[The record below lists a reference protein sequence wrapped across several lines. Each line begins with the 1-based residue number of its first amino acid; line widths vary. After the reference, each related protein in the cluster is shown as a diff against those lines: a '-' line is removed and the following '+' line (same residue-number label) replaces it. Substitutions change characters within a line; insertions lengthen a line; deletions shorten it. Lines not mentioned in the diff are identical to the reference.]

1 MLCCC
6 ALTRRRLHP
15 GALASA
21 RFRAM
26 NRLGM
31 LIALAHGTL
40 EDVRAAGEV
49 STKPMIVSQTNLQSS
64 WGWAALALASG
75 GCALDA
81 PMSTVVPHSDYAR
94 DILHVYGIISWVAVG
109 IALVVGLALAWI
121 MVRFRAR
128 PGAPRL
134 PAQTRG
140 HTLLEISWTIAPALV
155 LLAITIPTIQVI
167 FRTQAAPPRD
177 ALEITVYGHQ
187 WWWEF
192 RYPALQVVTANEL
205 HVPSGRPVALTLQG
219 PDVIHSFWVPQLGGK
234 RDVVPGRLNRLTFT
248 AETPGEYR
256 GQCAEFCGVSHAN
269 MGMRVIVDAPDAFA
283 RWVAAQKAEQAE
295 PAGRAAEGKAIFA
308 RSACVGCHTIRG
320 VSSGALGPDL
330 TTFGS
335 RHTLAAGLL
344 PISIDNVAAWLKNP
358 PAMKPDAKMPALGL
372 TDEQARAVAAYLI
385 GLK

>member
-1 MLCCC
+1 MRS
-6 ALTRRRLHP
+6 ARRTVR
-15 GALASA
+15 GALGS
-21 RFRAM
+21 
-26 NRLGM
+26 
-31 LIALAHGTL
+31 TL
-40 EDVRAAGEV
+40 V
-49 STKPMIVSQTNLQSS
+49 L
-64 WGWAALALASG
+64 G
-75 GCALDA
+75 GCAWDA
-81 PMSTVVPHSDYAR
+81 PMSTVVPRSDFAR
-94 DILHVYGIISWVAVG
+94 DILHVYGIITWVAVG
-109 IALVVGLALAWI
+109 IALVVGLALAWVL
-121 MVRFRAR
+121 VRFRDR

-140 HTLLEISWTIAPALV
+140 HSLLEISWTIAPALV
-155 LLAITIPTIQVI
+155 LLAIAIPTIQVI

-177 ALEITVYGHQ
+177 ALEITVRGHQ

-205 HVPSGRPVALTLQG
+205 HVPAGRPVALTLQG

-283 RWVAAQKAEQAE
+283 RWVAAQKAELAE
-295 PAGRAAEGKAIFA
+295 PAGLAAEGKAIFA

-335 RHTLAAGLL
+335 RRTLAAGLL
-344 PISIDNVAAWLKNP
+344 PVRIDTVAAWLKNP
-358 PAMKPDAKMPALGL
+358 ATLKPDAKMPALGL
-372 TDEQARAVAAYLI
+372 TDEQARAVATYLI